1 MRQEQRV
8 KKAQFSAGDLAVAYI
23 MLLYGRFNI

>member
-1 MRQEQRV
+1 MRQEQQV
-8 KKAQFSAGDLAVAYI
+8 KKAQFSASDLAVAYI